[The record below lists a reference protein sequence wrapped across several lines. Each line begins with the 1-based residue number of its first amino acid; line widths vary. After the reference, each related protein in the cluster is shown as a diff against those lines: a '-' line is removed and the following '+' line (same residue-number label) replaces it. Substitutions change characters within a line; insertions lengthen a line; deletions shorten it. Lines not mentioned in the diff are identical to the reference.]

1 MACSSWTGQANGRS
15 KNISWLSGMTRIQF
29 HLYQSYFSQNVIAT
43 VFSRQIRQA
52 GESKRHLFPGTKFS
66 WIRLAGTRKTTPS
79 TFSLHDAI
87 VLDDVKRK
95 LEPFC
100 SDSGRKTML
109 AEESIAE
116 EKTAT
121 KWWKKRKTGT
131 TIEKS
136 G

>member
-52 GESKRHLFPGTKFS
+52 GESKRHVFPGTKFS
-66 WIRLAGTRKTTPS
+66 RSRLAGTRKTTPS
-79 TFSLHDAI
+79 TVSLHDAI
-87 VLDDVKRK
+87 VFDDVKRK
-95 LEPFC
+95 LGPFC
-100 SDSGRKTML
+100 SDNGRETML
-109 AEESIAE
+109 AEGSIAE
-116 EKTAT
+116 EETAT
-121 KWWKKRKTGT
+121 KRERKRKTGT
-131 TIEKS
+131 IEKS